1 MVRAIK
7 VQQTGSGTFLN
18 PSIGISGNAAL
29 LTTAKFDRKTVLVYP
44 NPCKNWLHVES
55 DEVLKSYQIVDLQ
68 GKTILENTFE
78 DQSIDISALEN
89 GVYFISIFSEQ
100 NAIVKKIVKI

>member
-1 MVRAIK
+1 M
-7 VQQTGSGTFLN
+7 N

-29 LTTAKFDRKTVLVYP
+29 LSTAKFDSNTVLVYP
-44 NPCKNWLHVES
+44 NPSKKWLHVES
-55 DEVLKSYQIVDLQ
+55 DEVLKSYQIFDLQ

-78 DQSIDISALEN
+78 DKSIDISALEN

-100 NAIVKKIVKI
+100 NAIVKKIIKI